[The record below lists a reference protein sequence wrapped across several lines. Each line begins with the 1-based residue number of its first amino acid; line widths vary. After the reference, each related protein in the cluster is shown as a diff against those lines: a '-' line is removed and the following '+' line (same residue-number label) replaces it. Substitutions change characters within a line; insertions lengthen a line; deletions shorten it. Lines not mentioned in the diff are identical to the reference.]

1 MPDTFT
7 TFERKL
13 VRFESRLTD
22 KALTNRIGIMAK
34 TEARATAVADLG
46 PDAKFR
52 NWAPV
57 LEVRYVHIEPGK
69 IALRPRTRRAAG
81 GWTLA
86 EYGRDRAPSS
96 KRRRGRRYT
105 GKTAGL
111 KTATKATDRINAKV
125 PIMVQQHVGH
135 ALRETFR

>member
-1 MPDTFT
+1 MVDTFA
-7 TFERKL
+7 TFERKTA
-13 VRFESRLTD
+13 RFQSRLTD
-22 KALTNRIGIMAK
+22 KALTNRIGQMAK

-46 PDAKFR
+46 ADAKFR

-69 IALRPRTRRAAG
+69 IGLRPRTRRAAG

-86 EYGRDRAPSS
+86 EYGRGNAPTS

-105 GKTAGL
+105 GKTKGMR
-111 KTATKATDRINAKV
+111 TATKATDRIAAKV
-125 PIMVQQHVGH
+125 PIMVRQHVGA